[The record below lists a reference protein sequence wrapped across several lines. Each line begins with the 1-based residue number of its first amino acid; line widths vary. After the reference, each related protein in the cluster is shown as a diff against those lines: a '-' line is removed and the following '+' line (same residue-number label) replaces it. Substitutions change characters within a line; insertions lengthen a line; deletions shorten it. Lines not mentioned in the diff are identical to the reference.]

1 MSAPAGLFLS
11 HNPSSKAMENTLD
24 VGSTLARANAVL
36 QTHREKMKRRSTSI
50 SPLSLPPSSPQDPPP
65 SLLSGWTE
73 DADEEGIEEL
83 SLAAAPQKGMAK
95 RGGRGRVVPIQSVW
109 ENEGNVDTPT
119 ELFVSY
125 AKEDEESPP
134 TFNNGVTNPV
144 STMQDTPLEKT
155 TPPQSHDVRPS
166 DISEPALS
174 PFLPFS
180 PSIPRLNAPTTN
192 KSSNDSNKENVS
204 SAVFP
209 PQVAPPQVAPPP
221 HAPPPISE
229 PKAGDEDEE
238 EMTESELLEYHSF
251 LKKLKSE
258 SSGRVVTVAPAP
270 ANKRSS
276 YHRHGRSKVGVD
288 NIVAMTTSTGT
299 LNGESRPSS
308 ASSNLSSISEKEPI
322 RMVRVLPV
330 DCPGKGRGAIVRRG
344 DDNNK
349 VKKKEEEKEKE
360 ENADFKQSPTTA
372 KSNDIIIEDTNE
384 WIPPTDDQRPLTPF
398 LPPSLPPSLSPSSH
412 RKGDITIEECDNED
426 DLSSSLDARSPESQF
441 IWNGSQSTARNGS
454 QSTARNG
461 SQSTARNG
469 SQSTA
474 RNESQSTARNGS
486 QSTARNGSQSTARN
500 ESQSTARNAA
510 QSIARNESQSGRN
523 GYESTANLNSV
534 SSDLTLVDVSEE
546 KEEEEEKVQNNTQK
560 IKVTSSER
568 DDSKHTRKS
577 EGFHEGNGKEEEE
590 EEDEVGPMPLLRV
603 KSTTSLYVPGR
614 RERER
619 QRQRDREREREIQRE
634 EYTASVYDCFL
645 NNSII
650 IGTLNPSK
658 NYSVSTGNG
667 PIDVVT
673 NTCPPMSTCYPL
685 YEQHVSLFLW
695 VTTPNV

>member
-50 SPLSLPPSSPQDPPP
+50 SPLSLPPSSPHDPPPPP

-95 RGGRGRVVPIQSVW
+95 RGGRGRVVPIQLVW
-109 ENEGNVDTPT
+109 ENEGDVDTPT

-144 STMQDTPLEKT
+144 STMQDTPSEKT

-180 PSIPRLNAPTTN
+180 PSIPRLNAPITN

-204 SAVFP
+204 SAISP
-209 PQVAPPQVAPPP
+209 PLVVPPP

-229 PKAGDEDEE
+229 PKTGDEDEE

-270 ANKRSS
+270 ADKRSS

-308 ASSNLSSISEKEPI
+308 ACSNLSSVGEKEPI

-344 DDNNK
+344 DDDNNK
-349 VKKKEEEKEKE
+349 MKKKEAEKEKE
-360 ENADFKQSPTTA
+360 ENSDFKQSPTTA

-384 WIPPTDDQRPLTPF
+384 WIPPTDDQHPLTP
-398 LPPSLPPSLSPSSH
+398 SLPLSLSPSSH

-441 IWNGSQSTARNGS
+441 IRNGSQSTTRNEPQFIKNESQSTARN
-454 QSTARNG
+454 R
-461 SQSTARNG
+461 

-474 RNESQSTARNGS
+474 RNESQSTARN
-486 QSTARNGSQSTARN
+486 
-500 ESQSTARNAA
+500 ESQSTT
-510 QSIARNESQSGRN
+510 RNESQSGRN
-523 GYESTANLNSV
+523 GYESTTNLNSV

-546 KEEEEEKVQNNTQK
+546 KDEEEEEEEKVQNNTQT
-560 IKVTSSER
+560 IKVTSSEK
-568 DDSKHTRKS
+568 DDRKHTRKG
-577 EGFHEGNGKEEEE
+577 EGLHEDNGREEKEE
-590 EEDEVGPMPLLRV
+590 EEDEVGAMPLLRV

-614 RERER
+614 RER
-619 QRQRDREREREIQRE
+619 DREREREI
-634 EYTASVYDCFL
+634 
-645 NNSII
+645 
-650 IGTLNPSK
+650 
-658 NYSVSTGNG
+658 
-667 PIDVVT
+667 
-673 NTCPPMSTCYPL
+673 
-685 YEQHVSLFLW
+685 
-695 VTTPNV
+695 

>member
-11 HNPSSKAMENTLD
+11 HNSSTKAMENTLD

-50 SPLSLPPSSPQDPPP
+50 SPLSLPPSSPHDPPP

-83 SLAAAPQKGMAK
+83 SAAAPQKGVAK

-109 ENEGNVDTPT
+109 ENKDNVVDTPT

-125 AKEDEESPP
+125 AKEDEEPPP
-134 TFNNGVTNPV
+134 TFDNGITNPA
-144 STMQDTPLEKT
+144 STMQDTPSEKT
-155 TPPQSHDVRPS
+155 TPPQLHDVRPS
-166 DISEPALS
+166 DILEPTLS

-180 PSIPRLNAPTTN
+180 PSIPRLNALTTN
-192 KSSNDSNKENVS
+192 KSSNDSNKENMS
-204 SAVFP
+204 STIS
-209 PQVAPPQVAPPP
+209 PPQVAPPP

-270 ANKRSS
+270 ADKRSS

-288 NIVAMTTSTGT
+288 NIVAMMTSTGT

-308 ASSNLSSISEKEPI
+308 ASSNLSSVGEKESI

-330 DCPGKGRGAIVRRG
+330 NCPGKSKGAIVWRG
-344 DDNNK
+344 DDDNNK
-349 VKKKEEEKEKE
+349 MKKKEEEKEKE
-360 ENADFKQSPTTA
+360 ENDDFKQSSVTA
-372 KSNDIIIEDTNE
+372 KSNDIVIEDTNE
-384 WIPPTDDQRPLTPF
+384 WIPPTDDQRPLTPS

-441 IWNGSQSTARNGS
+441 IRNE
-454 QSTARNG
+454 

-486 QSTARNGSQSTARN
+486 QSTARNGSQS
-500 ESQSTARNAA
+500 
-510 QSIARNESQSGRN
+510 IARNGSQSGRN
-523 GYESTANLNSV
+523 GYESTTNLNSV

-546 KEEEEEKVQNNTQK
+546 KDEEEEEEEKVQNDTQT

-568 DDSKHTRKS
+568 DGNKHTRKG
-577 EGFHEGNGKEEEE
+577 EGLHEDNGREEEEE

-614 RERER
+614 RETETETE
-619 QRQRDREREREIQRE
+619 RDREREREI
-634 EYTASVYDCFL
+634 
-645 NNSII
+645 
-650 IGTLNPSK
+650 
-658 NYSVSTGNG
+658 
-667 PIDVVT
+667 
-673 NTCPPMSTCYPL
+673 
-685 YEQHVSLFLW
+685 
-695 VTTPNV
+695 

>member
-11 HNPSSKAMENTLD
+11 HNPSAKAMENTLD

-50 SPLSLPPSSPQDPPP
+50 SPLSLPPSSPHDPPPPP

-83 SLAAAPQKGMAK
+83 SLAAAPQKGVAK

-109 ENEGNVDTPT
+109 ENKDDVVDTPT

-125 AKEDEESPP
+125 AKEDEEPPP
-134 TFNNGVTNPV
+134 TFDNGITNPA
-144 STMQDTPLEKT
+144 STMQDTPSEKT
-155 TPPQSHDVRPS
+155 TPPQSHDTRPS
-166 DISEPALS
+166 DILEPALS

-192 KSSNDSNKENVS
+192 KSSNDSNKENMS
-204 SAVFP
+204 SAIS
-209 PQVAPPQVAPPP
+209 PPQVAPPP

-276 YHRHGRSKVGVD
+276 YHKHGRSKVGVD

-308 ASSNLSSISEKEPI
+308 ACSNLSSVGEKEPI

-360 ENADFKQSPTTA
+360 ENDDFKQSSVTA
-372 KSNDIIIEDTNE
+372 KSNDIVIEDTNE
-384 WIPPTDDQRPLTPF
+384 WIPPTDDQRPLTPS

-441 IWNGSQSTARNGS
+441 I
-454 QSTARNG
+454 RNG

-474 RNESQSTARNGS
+474 RNESQSTAKNES

-500 ESQSTARNAA
+500 GS

-523 GYESTANLNSV
+523 GYESTTNLNSV

-546 KEEEEEKVQNNTQK
+546 KDEEEEEKEKVQNDTQT

-568 DDSKHTRKS
+568 DGNKHTRKG
-577 EGFHEGNGKEEEE
+577 EGLHEDNGREEEEE

-614 RERER
+614 RETETETETE
-619 QRQRDREREREIQRE
+619 RDREREREI
-634 EYTASVYDCFL
+634 
-645 NNSII
+645 
-650 IGTLNPSK
+650 
-658 NYSVSTGNG
+658 
-667 PIDVVT
+667 
-673 NTCPPMSTCYPL
+673 
-685 YEQHVSLFLW
+685 
-695 VTTPNV
+695 